1 MAEDAGAD
9 GEEKKSSKMMII
21 IIAVVVLLAGG
32 GGAYYFMFM
41 GDDTA
46 LEEGA
51 EAEEE
56 VVEEVEEEEDLDTAL
71 TYFDMPKPFVV
82 NFPKSSGIRLLQVSI
97 SLATEGEA
105 SVEVLKKHEPMIRNN
120 LLMLISGQAP
130 SELKTVAGKQ
140 KLQEQMLKEV
150 GKIMKRM
157 DGKNKVQDV
166 FFTSFVMQ

>member
-1 MAEDAGAD
+1 MAEDVAAD

-21 IIAVVVLLAGG
+21 IIAVVLLLAGG

-46 LEEGA
+46 VEEGA
-51 EAEEE
+51 EEEEE
-56 VVEEVEEEEDLDTAL
+56 VVEEEEEEDIDTAL

-82 NFPKSSGIRLLQVSI
+82 NFPKSSGIRLLQISI
-97 SLATEGEA
+97 ALATEGEA
-105 SVEVLKKHEPMIRNN
+105 SVEILKKHEPMIRNN
-120 LLMLISGQAP
+120 LLMLISGQVP

-150 GKIMKRM
+150 SKIMKRM
-157 DGKNKVQDV
+157 DGKNRVQDV